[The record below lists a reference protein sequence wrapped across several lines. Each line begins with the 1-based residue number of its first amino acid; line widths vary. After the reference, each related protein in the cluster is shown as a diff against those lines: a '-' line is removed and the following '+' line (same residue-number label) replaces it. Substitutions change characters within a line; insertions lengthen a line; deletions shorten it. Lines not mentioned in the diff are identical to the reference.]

1 MWKKSERHKYFTQQ
15 ATRLS
20 RKKYSLQSGSMW
32 VLLGHQSEDNQSLL
46 DKRCN
51 QKERHI
57 KSKNSH
63 RISGLSP
70 CGALH
75 CSPLL
80 PSVHLHLNYGQQIHS
95 NLFVNLSCTPQW
107 NLNETVWT
115 TEIQQ
120 MYMCKWSEWDFTESS
135 SEVLKCCTRRQPW
148 RGNLLLGMC
157 QEVLPNSAISNMLS
171 RVAQSSFKIF
181 GFFLIP
187 AKILVFCF
195 SKW

>member
-80 PSVHLHLNYGQQIHS
+80 PSVHLHLNYEQQIHS

-107 NLNETVWT
+107 NLNENSLDYRNPANVHVQVIRVGLYR
-115 TEIQQ
+115 EQF
-120 MYMCKWSEWDFTESS
+120 WSVK
-135 SEVLKCCTRRQPW
+135 VLHKETALKGIPAFRNVSGSTSKLCHIKHA
-148 RGNLLLGMC
+148 L
-157 QEVLPNSAISNMLS
+157 
-171 RVAQSSFKIF
+171 QSSLK
-181 GFFLIP
+181 
-187 AKILVFCF
+187 
-195 SKW
+195 